1 MRSRFV
7 SAVAM
12 ASALVA
18 FAGVGSVL
26 AWRTNGW
33 NLPTGQ
39 KLRVATAPLNDGGKK
54 FFAALKEEMA
64 AQRTDPRIVRAMW
77 TMDTTLHSTAR
88 RSWPSVDMMRASRT
102 TKTPNLTSG

>member
-7 SAVAM
+7 PAVAM
-12 ASALVA
+12 ASALIA

-26 AWRTNGW
+26 AWRTNGWSW

-64 AQRTDPRIVRAMW
+64 AQRTAIQLSLVEA
-77 TMDTTLHSTAR
+77 AAV
-88 RSWPSVDMMRASRT
+88 PS
-102 TKTPNLTSG
+102 